1 MGLRWARVSHDQRN
15 EREGARTKNGQ
26 GVKDIPNAKGF
37 HAQGGALKLNHEEQ
51 GCNVILEVTK

>member
-15 EREGARTKNGQ
+15 EREGARAKTDQ

-37 HAQGGALKLNHEEQ
+37 HTQDGALKLNHEEQ
-51 GCNVILEVTK
+51 DVM